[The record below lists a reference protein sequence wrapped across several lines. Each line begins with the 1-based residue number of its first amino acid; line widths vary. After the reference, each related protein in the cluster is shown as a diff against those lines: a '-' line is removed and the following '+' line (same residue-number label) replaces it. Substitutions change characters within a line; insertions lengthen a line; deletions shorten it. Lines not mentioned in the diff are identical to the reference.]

1 MRDETQTYLTD
12 SQLAA
17 RFGISRN
24 SIWRLTRTGQLPA
37 PIKLFA
43 STTRWKL
50 SDIQAFEAEAE
61 ARTAKA
67 G

>member
-1 MRDETQTYLTD
+1 MREQTPHYLTD
-12 SQLAA
+12 NQLAA
-17 RFGISRN
+17 RLQISRN
-24 SIWRLTRTGQLPA
+24 SVWRLVKTGQLPQ

-50 SDIQAFEAEAE
+50 SDIQEFERAAEE
-61 ARTAKA
+61 RTARA

>member
-12 SQLAA
+12 LQLAA

-24 SIWRLTRTGQLPA
+24 SVWRLTRTCQLPQ
-37 PIKLFA
+37 PVKLFA

-50 SDIQAFEAEAE
+50 SDIEAFEREAE
-61 ARTAKA
+61 ARTARA